1 MTPGLGRVTSREAP
15 PPQSEASG
23 GSTWGTR
30 RPPGGPPP
38 EQGLQAPRSC
48 GTQQAAPRN
57 APDAPVLGRRE
68 RSPLF
73 RSREDC
79 ASSVSQGP
87 GVVRTGGPRTGGP
100 QREEGPVAPG
110 QKTGHRLREGGET
123 AAEKVLPTHGGAR
136 RTQRM
141 AARLGQTGRLL
152 SPGGSFLVLGKTR
165 Q

>member
-1 MTPGLGRVTSREAP
+1 MTAGLGRVTSREAP

-73 RSREDC
+73 RSWEDC
-79 ASSVSQGP
+79 ASSVPQGP
-87 GVVRTGGPRTGGP
+87 GVVRTPAQNGGPPEGRRACGPRPENRAPSARGRGNGGGKSP
-100 QREEGPVAPG
+100 S
-110 QKTGHRLREGGET
+110 H
-123 AAEKVLPTHGGAR
+123 AR
-136 RTQRM
+136 RRQEDSADGRATQSDR
-141 AARLGQTGRLL
+141 AAPFSWRLFSRVGQN
-152 SPGGSFLVLGKTR
+152 
-165 Q
+165 